1 MDQHTLLSSW
11 AAQLELHSRNRG
23 RSGFGGKGPRGLV
36 DRLANPFRGFGAA
49 KSVVIIAGGI
59 MLFLSLASQAKA
71 TGSITVQW
79 DPDPAPDI
87 AGYRVLY
94 GPSSGNYSEQID
106 VGNVTDATVSNLT
119 DGGTYFFVVTAY
131 TTVEMESPPSN
142 EVSARVGGAPT
153 PTPTPRP
160 TPTPTASATP
170 KSTPTP
176 TVAPTPTPAQTPA
189 APTNLLATAI
199 SSSQIALS
207 WTDNSTNESGFQI
220 QRSSNGV
227 TFTPIAI
234 VLANVTTYTDH
245 GRATATTYYYRVGA
259 YNSRGSS
266 APSNVAS
273 ATTLPAS
280 TPTPAPTPS
289 STPTPTPTATP
300 TPAATSTPTPTPT
313 AIPTP
318 TPAQTPAAPT
328 SLLATAISS
337 SQIALSW
344 TDNATNESGFQIQR
358 SSNGVSFTLIA
369 SIGANVTTYTDNG
382 RTAATTYYYRVRA
395 FNSIGPSA
403 LSNVASA
410 ATLSTSTSTPAP
422 TP

>member
-1 MDQHTLLSSW
+1 VLIQLPGRAFRNASHGWRPSKLVLIKTSTRWQFSACLVGRLRSRFGARAVIRDPLKFRQRPNGSTYLVLIVGG
-11 AAQLELHSRNRG
+11 AARTAFEKSRSKRVWRQRATRARG
-23 RSGFGGKGPRGLV
+23 SPRKSFQ
-36 DRLANPFRGFGAA
+36 RLGAA

-94 GPSSGNYSEQID
+94 GPSSGNYAEQID
-106 VGNVTDATVSNLT
+106 VGNTTAATVPNLA
-119 DGGTYFFVVTAY
+119 DGRTYFFVVTAY

-227 TFTPIAI
+227 TFTSIAI
-234 VLANVTTYTDH
+234 VSRQCH
-245 GRATATTYYYRVGA
+245 HIHRSRACDS
-259 YNSRGSS
+259 NDLLLSSRS
-266 APSNVAS
+266 V
-273 ATTLPAS
+273 
-280 TPTPAPTPS
+280 
-289 STPTPTPTATP
+289 
-300 TPAATSTPTPTPT
+300 
-313 AIPTP
+313 
-318 TPAQTPAAPT
+318 
-328 SLLATAISS
+328 
-337 SQIALSW
+337 
-344 TDNATNESGFQIQR
+344 
-358 SSNGVSFTLIA
+358 
-369 SIGANVTTYTDNG
+369 
-382 RTAATTYYYRVRA
+382 
-395 FNSIGPSA
+395 
-403 LSNVASA
+403 
-410 ATLSTSTSTPAP
+410 
-422 TP
+422 